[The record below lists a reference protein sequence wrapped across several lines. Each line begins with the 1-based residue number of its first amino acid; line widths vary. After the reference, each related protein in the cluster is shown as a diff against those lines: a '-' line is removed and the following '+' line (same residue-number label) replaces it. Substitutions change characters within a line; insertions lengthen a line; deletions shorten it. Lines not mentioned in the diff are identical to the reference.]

1 MIRARHLS
9 HPFRSMAAVRRQVAQ
24 YLWMRQLAASFTRRY
39 GADPRFDLQSVKAG
53 FASRHDNMAEDFDA
67 LRRISTAYR
76 LAIEQQSG
84 APRAYEPTAWWNE
97 IQQTSLRPAMSA
109 LQRGDL
115 HALSEMYGNFYRDP
129 CSAGLI
135 YVPYWI
141 RKARFEEAIKSVPAG
156 CYLGEALDRIEH
168 WSEMTGGHFSVADL
182 SSPGVGNPFGAFVE
196 GTLVTPDATYH
207 HYCAQRVNGL
217 LGTEGATVA
226 EFGGG
231 FGAMAHYLLRDRPGV
246 TYLNFDL
253 PESIALSSYYL
264 MRSFPHLTFLLFGEK
279 PWNGKVPAGV
289 DVVLMPVFEMEKI
302 SVRTIDVSF
311 SSHSISDLSDEV
323 AQGYLRIIGQATRD
337 CLLIVGSETRI
348 RAIEESVCLGN
359 EHLKLVRTQPMKW
372 NRIRT
377 PKAVEMES
385 LFRICDTN

>member
-1 MIRARHLS
+1 
-9 HPFRSMAAVRRQVAQ
+9 
-24 YLWMRQLAASFTRRY
+24 
-39 GADPRFDLQSVKAG
+39 
-53 FASRHDNMAEDFDA
+53 
-67 LRRISTAYR
+67 
-76 LAIEQQSG
+76 
-84 APRAYEPTAWWNE
+84 
-97 IQQTSLRPAMSA
+97 
-109 LQRGDL
+109 
-115 HALSEMYGNFYRDP
+115 
-129 CSAGLI
+129 
-135 YVPYWI
+135 
-141 RKARFEEAIKSVPAG
+141 
-156 CYLGEALDRIEH
+156 
-168 WSEMTGGHFSVADL
+168 
-182 SSPGVGNPFGAFVE
+182 
-196 GTLVTPDATYH
+196 
-207 HYCAQRVNGL
+207 
-217 LGTEGATVA
+217 
-226 EFGGG
+226 
-231 FGAMAHYLLRDRPGV
+231 
-246 TYLNFDL
+246 
-253 PESIALSSYYL
+253 